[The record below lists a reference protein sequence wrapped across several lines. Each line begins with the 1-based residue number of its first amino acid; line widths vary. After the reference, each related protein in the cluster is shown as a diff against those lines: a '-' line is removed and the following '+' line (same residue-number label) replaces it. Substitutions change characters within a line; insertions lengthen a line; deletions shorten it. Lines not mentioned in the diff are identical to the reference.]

1 MSDSITVA
9 RRTMLWLDISVA
21 SSSSYDDD
29 ALDKHIS
36 NGDIDYSYRIVQP
49 ARFFAKL
56 LKI

>member
-49 ARFFAKL
+49 ARFFANC
-56 LKI
+56 